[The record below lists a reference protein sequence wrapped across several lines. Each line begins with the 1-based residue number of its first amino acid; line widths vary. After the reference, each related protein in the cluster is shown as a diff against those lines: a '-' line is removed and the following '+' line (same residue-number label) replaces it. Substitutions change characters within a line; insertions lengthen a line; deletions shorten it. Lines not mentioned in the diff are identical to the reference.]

1 MTQEKTY
8 TIEEA
13 KTILYKVVMEESKKL
28 EKYLS
33 QERKSDLTS
42 SHG

>member
-13 KTILYKVVMEESKKL
+13 KALLHKVVMEESKHL
-28 EKYLS
+28 EKHLVGI
-33 QERKSDLTS
+33 RK
-42 SHG
+42 